1 VSLSTFNQFTY
12 FCIFY
17 VNLSSTK
24 ADTKAEPRF
33 FIVRGILLIV
43 VLLLVLVGLTLL
55 WGEAHDWDR
64 SLSAQFFSDKNSW
77 FLADISPWNWLYDY
91 GIIPGVLVSVIS
103 ILILINTRAKSSW
116 SSLRPYLFICALTPF
131 IASLLLVNIVLKDHT
146 GRPRPREI
154 TQFSGNWEYKPVLEA
169 GIPGR
174 GHSFPCGHCSIAFTL
189 TSGIVFWQRS
199 RKFALTSLALGMTYG
214 LLMSYARIVQ
224 GGHFLSDAF
233 WSLGVVWFTV
243 ISLYYF
249 VFQPPRREYNPIANY
264 TKRQKWKIVASTTI
278 FLAVLSIF
286 IWTRRPFYKD
296 HIGSF
301 EILTNVKQLNIHL
314 PDKWKVETPIFEVRQ
329 NGIFLLEI
337 RGFAPPHTTHYLS
350 FSSKTNESTAK
361 LLFKETVDG
370 YQRGFRQILK
380 LRLPERYKGHLNT
393 IAE

>member
-1 VSLSTFNQFTY
+1 M
-12 FCIFY
+12 
-17 VNLSSTK
+17 NLSSTK
-24 ADTKAEPRF
+24 AETKAESSF

-43 VLLLVLVGLTLL
+43 VMLLVLVVFTL

-64 SLSAQFFSDKNSW
+64 IFSAQFFSDKNGW
-77 FLADISPWNWLYDY
+77 FLAGISPWSWLYDY

-199 RKFALTSLALGMTYG
+199 RKFALTSFALGMTYG
-214 LLMSYARIVQ
+214 LLMSSARIVQ

-314 PDKWKVETPIFEVRQ
+314 PDKWKVQTPIFEVRQ
-329 NGIFLLEI
+329 NGIFFLEI
-337 RGFAPPHTTHYLS
+337 RDLLLHIQHIISVSVLKRMNLLPNYCLR
-350 FSSKTNESTAK
+350 K
-361 LLFKETVDG
+361 LLMVT
-370 YQRGFRQILK
+370 RGDSGK
-380 LRLPERYKGHLNT
+380 Y
-393 IAE
+393 

>member
-1 VSLSTFNQFTY
+1 M
-12 FCIFY
+12 
-17 VNLSSTK
+17 NLSSTK
-24 ADTKAEPRF
+24 AETKAESSF

-43 VLLLVLVGLTLL
+43 VMLLVLVGLTL

-64 SLSAQFFSDKNSW
+64 SFSAQFFSDKNSW

-91 GIIPGVLVSVIS
+91 GVIPGVLVSVIS
-103 ILILINTRAKSSW
+103 ILILINTRVKSSW

-154 TQFSGNWEYKPVLEA
+154 PQFSGNWEYKPVLEA

-199 RKFALTSLALGMTYG
+199 RKFALASLALGMTYG

-249 VFQPPRREYNPIANY
+249 VFQPPRRENNPIANY
-264 TKRQKWKIVASTTI
+264 TKRQKWKVVASTTI
-278 FLAVLSIF
+278 LLAVLSIF

-314 PDKWKVETPIFEVRQ
+314 PDKWKIESPIFEVRQ

-337 RGFAPPHTTHYLS
+337 RGFAPPHTTHYLN

-361 LLFKETVDG
+361 LLFEETVDG
-370 YQRGFRQILK
+370 YQRGFQQILK

>member
-1 VSLSTFNQFTY
+1 
-12 FCIFY
+12 
-17 VNLSSTK
+17 
-24 ADTKAEPRF
+24 
-33 FIVRGILLIV
+33 
-43 VLLLVLVGLTLL
+43 VGLTL

-64 SLSAQFFSDKNSW
+64 SFSAQFFSDKNNW

-91 GIIPGVLVSVIS
+91 GVIPGVLVSVIS
-103 ILILINTRAKSSW
+103 ILILINTRVKSNW

-154 TQFSGNWEYKPVLEA
+154 PQFSGNWKYKPVLEA

-233 WSLGVVWFTV
+233 WSLGVVWFTI

-278 FLAVLSIF
+278 LLAFLSIF

-301 EILTNVKQLNIHL
+301 EILTSVKQLNIHL
-314 PDKWKVETPIFEVRQ
+314 PDKWKIESPIFEVRQ

-370 YQRGFRQILK
+370 YQRGFQQILK

>member
-1 VSLSTFNQFTY
+1 M
-12 FCIFY
+12 
-17 VNLSSTK
+17 NLFSEHNDLKPGSN
-24 ADTKAEPRF
+24 F
-33 FIVRGILLIV
+33 FISRGISLISLLV
-43 VLLLVLVGLTLL
+43 LVLVGLTL
-55 WGEAHDWDR
+55 WGEAHDLDR
-64 SLSAQFFSDKNSW
+64 SFSAQFFSDKNNW

-154 TQFSGNWEYKPVLEA
+154 TQFSGNWKYKPVLEA

-301 EILTNVKQLNIHL
+301 EILTSVKQLNIHL
-314 PDKWKVETPIFEVRQ
+314 PDKWKIESPIFEVRQ

-337 RGFAPPHTTHYLS
+337 RGFAPPHTTHYLN

>member
-1 VSLSTFNQFTY
+1 M
-12 FCIFY
+12 
-17 VNLSSTK
+17 NLSSEHTDLK
-24 ADTKAEPRF
+24 PGSNF
-33 FIVRGILLIV
+33 FIFRGISLISLLV
-43 VLLLVLVGLTLL
+43 LVLVGLTL

-77 FLADISPWNWLYDY
+77 FLADISPWSWLYDY

-301 EILTNVKQLNIHL
+301 EILTNVKQLDIHL

>member
-1 VSLSTFNQFTY
+1 M
-12 FCIFY
+12 
-17 VNLSSTK
+17 
-24 ADTKAEPRF
+24 
-33 FIVRGILLIV
+33 
-43 VLLLVLVGLTLL
+43 
-55 WGEAHDWDR
+55 
-64 SLSAQFFSDKNSW
+64 
-77 FLADISPWNWLYDY
+77 ADISPWSWLYDY

-199 RKFALTSLALGMTYG
+199 RKFALTSLVLGMTYG

-286 IWTRRPFYKD
+286 IWTRRPFYKEPR
-296 HIGSF
+296 F
-301 EILTNVKQLNIHL
+301 EMGFHRR
-314 PDKWKVETPIFEVRQ
+314 DW
-329 NGIFLLEI
+329 NGL
-337 RGFAPPHTTHYLS
+337 
-350 FSSKTNESTAK
+350 
-361 LLFKETVDG
+361 
-370 YQRGFRQILK
+370 
-380 LRLPERYKGHLNT
+380 
-393 IAE
+393 

>member
-1 VSLSTFNQFTY
+1 M
-12 FCIFY
+12 
-17 VNLSSTK
+17 NLSSTK
-24 ADTKAEPRF
+24 AETKAESSF

-43 VLLLVLVGLTLL
+43 VMLLVLVVFTL

-64 SLSAQFFSDKNSW
+64 SFSAQFFSDKNSW

-91 GIIPGVLVSVIS
+91 GVIPGVLVSVIS
-103 ILILINTRAKSSW
+103 ILILINTRVKSSW

-154 TQFSGNWEYKPVLEA
+154 PQFSGNWEYKPVLEA

-199 RKFALTSLALGMTYG
+199 RKFALASLALGMTYG

-249 VFQPPRREYNPIANY
+249 VFQPPRRENNPIANY
-264 TKRQKWKIVASTTI
+264 TKRQKWKVVASTTI
-278 FLAVLSIF
+278 LLAVLSIF

-301 EILTNVKQLNIHL
+301 EILSNVKQLNIHL
-314 PDKWKVETPIFEVRQ
+314 PDKWKIESPIFEVRQ

-337 RGFAPPHTTHYLS
+337 RGFAPPHTTHYLN

-361 LLFKETVDG
+361 LLFEETVDG
-370 YQRGFRQILK
+370 YQRGFQQILK

>member
-1 VSLSTFNQFTY
+1 M
-12 FCIFY
+12 
-17 VNLSSTK
+17 NLSSEHTDLK
-24 ADTKAEPRF
+24 PGSNF
-33 FIVRGILLIV
+33 FIFRGISLISLLV
-43 VLLLVLVGLTLL
+43 LVLVGLTL

-64 SLSAQFFSDKNSW
+64 SFSAQFFSDKNNW

-91 GIIPGVLVSVIS
+91 GVIPGVLVSVIS
-103 ILILINTRAKSSW
+103 ILILINTRVKSSW

-154 TQFSGNWEYKPVLEA
+154 PQFSGNWEYKPVLEA

-233 WSLGVVWFTV
+233 WSLGVVWFTI

-278 FLAVLSIF
+278 LLAFLSIF

-301 EILTNVKQLNIHL
+301 EILTSVKQLNIHL
-314 PDKWKVETPIFEVRQ
+314 PDKWKIESPIFEVRQ

-337 RGFAPPHTTHYLS
+337 RGFAPPHTTHYLN

-361 LLFKETVDG
+361 LLFEG
-370 YQRGFRQILK
+370 
-380 LRLPERYKGHLNT
+380 NC
-393 IAE
+393 

>member
-1 VSLSTFNQFTY
+1 
-12 FCIFY
+12 

-24 ADTKAEPRF
+24 AETKAESSF

-43 VLLLVLVGLTLL
+43 VMLLVLVVFTL

-64 SLSAQFFSDKNSW
+64 SFSAQFFSDKNSW

-91 GIIPGVLVSVIS
+91 GVIPGVLVSVIS
-103 ILILINTRAKSSW
+103 ILILINTRVKSSW

-154 TQFSGNWEYKPVLEA
+154 PQFSGNWEYKPVLEA

-224 GGHFLSDAF
+224 GGHFLSDAL

-249 VFQPPRREYNPIANY
+249 VFQPPRRENNPIANY
-264 TKRQKWKIVASTTI
+264 TKRQKWKVVASTTI
-278 FLAVLSIF
+278 LLAVLSIF

-301 EILTNVKQLNIHL
+301 EILSNVKQLNIHL

-337 RGFAPPHTTHYLS
+337 RGFAPPHTTHYLN

-361 LLFKETVDG
+361 LLFEETVDG
-370 YQRGFRQILK
+370 YQRGFQQILK

>member
-1 VSLSTFNQFTY
+1 M
-12 FCIFY
+12 
-17 VNLSSTK
+17 NLSSTK
-24 ADTKAEPRF
+24 AETKAESSF

-43 VLLLVLVGLTLL
+43 VMLLVLVVFTL

-64 SLSAQFFSDKNSW
+64 SFSAQFFSDKNSW

-91 GIIPGVLVSVIS
+91 GVIPGVLVSVIS
-103 ILILINTRAKSSW
+103 ILILINTRVKSSW

-154 TQFSGNWEYKPVLEA
+154 PQFSGNWEYKPVLEA

-199 RKFALTSLALGMTYG
+199 RKFALASLALGMTYG

-249 VFQPPRREYNPIANY
+249 VFQPPRRENNPIANY
-264 TKRQKWKIVASTTI
+264 TKGQKWKVVASTTI
-278 FLAVLSIF
+278 LLAVLSIF

-301 EILTNVKQLNIHL
+301 EILSNVKQLNIHL

-337 RGFAPPHTTHYLS
+337 RGFAPPHTTHYLN

-361 LLFKETVDG
+361 LLFEETVDG
-370 YQRGFRQILK
+370 YQRGFQQILK

-393 IAE
+393 ISE